1 MGSLLFF
8 LGGWG
13 FVLQAIAVVHFI
25 RRRPDTYWI
34 FLILF
39 LGWVGALIYIV
50 AEVIPDASLLRGS
63 FQVFPRRRRIRE
75 LENALSYACMLT
87 QSGTVDLGD
96 LPDYLLAGRSEAAP
110 NFPTLADVEYDYV
123 IKVLKAHDGNRARA
137 AEVLGIGRATLYR
150 LINRKKAEEH
160 PRESSQG
167 SYRGWNQPLHKTD

>member
-1 MGSLLFF
+1 MVAEGSFREDLFYR
-8 LGGWG
+8 LSM
-13 FVLQAIAVVHFI
+13 VHFQVPSLRERQEDLPLLI
-25 RRRPDTYWI
+25 RHFLDSFETRFRRPKLRITKRAEA
-34 FLILF
+34 
-39 LGWVGALIYIV
+39 ALCRHFW
-50 AEVIPDASLLRGS
+50 PGN
-63 FQVFPRRRRIRE
+63 IRE

-123 IKVLKAHDGNRARA
+123 TKVLKAHDGNRARA

-160 PRESSQG
+160 PRESNQG
-167 SYRGWNQPLHKTD
+167 RYRGWNQPLHKTD